1 MISPQIQ
8 EAEDIL
14 LRGSGVCAL
23 AGRGMGKSAFLLMLE
38 KSLSQNSSVRVIRI
52 ASPPPT
58 LAVPDL
64 LALLATRLKLAVE
77 SHSTS
82 QFLLETFFEENPD
95 TDMVVLLFDEFDRY
109 AVNPSPA
116 DQHHPGRAFLND
128 LETARKELDGRL
140 GILAAGSIGTF
151 VFRDILG
158 STFLSRAEWIVFQTL
173 NKEEIQKLS
182 EPFNQDK
189 RPLDGDLPGRFG
201 HNQS

>member
-1 MISPQIQ
+1 
-8 EAEDIL
+8 
-14 LRGSGVCAL
+14 
-23 AGRGMGKSAFLLMLE
+23 
-38 KSLSQNSSVRVIRI
+38 
-52 ASPPPT
+52 
-58 LAVPDL
+58 
-64 LALLATRLKLAVE
+64 
-77 SHSTS
+77 
-82 QFLLETFFEENPD
+82 
-95 TDMVVLLFDEFDRY
+95 VVLLFDEFDRY